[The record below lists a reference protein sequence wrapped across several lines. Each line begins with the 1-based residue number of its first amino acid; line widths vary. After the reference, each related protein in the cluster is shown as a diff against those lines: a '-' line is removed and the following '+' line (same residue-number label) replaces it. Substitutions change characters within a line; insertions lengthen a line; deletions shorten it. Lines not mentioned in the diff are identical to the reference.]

1 MKQNVFTIYF
11 TALEGGAGGLGGGYG
26 SFGSGIQG
34 KLDAEIPKD
43 LVLYGPCKWL
53 KRNFKC

>member
-11 TALEGGAGGLGGGYG
+11 TALEGGAGGLRGGYG
-26 SFGSGIQG
+26 SEFGSGIQG

-43 LVLYGPCKWL
+43 LVLCYSRPTL
-53 KRNFKC
+53 LYIR